1 MLIDEVLLRHQL
13 VDQAQLD
20 LARQQSDG
28 RRVDRVLLELG
39 LIREETVLRA
49 LAAELGLRYVDL
61 PDFEVDRD
69 LLSEFPTSAVF
80 RHTLL
85 PLQRQDGRVLVAV
98 SDPFE
103 LEGLDELASLSGYE
117 LDIVLAR
124 REDIVALIRDNL
136 GVGGDTIDE
145 LVSQR
150 SLDFEQDPSQDIH
163 DADELTELAL
173 TASVVRLVNEL
184 LAEALRQQASDIHVE
199 PQMNG
204 LTIRYRIDGM
214 LWVQPVPAEIRQFYA
229 AIITRLKIMAKL
241 NIAEKRL
248 PQDGRMKLRVAGR
261 EIDVRVSIIPALYGE
276 GVVLRLLD
284 KGQMVF
290 SLDRVGML
298 PEMAEQFRK
307 LITNPYGIVLV
318 TGPTGHGKTTTLYS
332 ALNEI
337 KDPATKIVT
346 IEDPVEYHTEGIMQ
360 IQVHTKIGLSFASGL
375 RSILRHD
382 PDVILVGEIRDRET
396 AEIAI
401 QSSLTGHLVFSTL
414 HSNDAP
420 SSLTRLIDMGI
431 EPYLVAST
439 VAGVLSQRLVRV
451 LCPDCK
457 VAYQPAADEYP
468 EGFRQPL
475 PTQLW
480 KASGCRE
487 CRGTGYQGRHA
498 IFELLITDD
507 DVRRLTVQRS
517 TSTEVRRYAVDHGL
531 LTLRQ
536 CGWEYVATGMTSIDE
551 VLRVTKNDLI

>member
-1 MLIDEVLLRHQL
+1 MQIDDVLLRHRV
-13 VDQAQLD
+13 VDQQQLD
-20 LARQQSDG
+20 LAHQQSDG
-28 RRVDRVLLELG
+28 RRVDRALVELG
-39 LIREETVLRA
+39 LIPEEKILPA
-49 LAAELGLRYVDL
+49 LAAEFGLGYVDL
-61 PDFEVDRD
+61 DDFEVDRD
-69 LLSEFPTSAVF
+69 LLAEFPTTAVF

-85 PLQRQDGRVLVAV
+85 PLGWRDGRVLVAA

-103 LEGLDELASLSGYE
+103 LEGLDELGSLSGYE
-117 LDIVLAR
+117 LDVVLAR
-124 REDIVALIRDNL
+124 HDDIVQRIRDSL

-150 SLDFEQDPSQDIH
+150 LIEFDQDPAPEIH

-184 LAEALRQQASDIHVE
+184 LSEALRQHASDIHVE

-214 LWVQPVPAEIRQFYA
+214 LCVQPVPPEIRQFYA
-229 AIITRLKIMAKL
+229 AIVTRLKIMAKL

-248 PQDGRMKLRVAGR
+248 PQDGRMKLRVSGR
-261 EIDVRVSIIPALYGE
+261 EVDVRVSIIPSLYGE

-298 PEMAEQFRK
+298 PELADQFRK
-307 LITNPYGIVLV
+307 LISNPYGIVLV
-318 TGPTGHGKTTTLYS
+318 SGPTGHGKTTTLYS

-337 KDPATKIVT
+337 KNPATKIIT

-401 QSSLTGHLVFSTL
+401 QSALTGHLVFSTL
-414 HSNDAP
+414 HSNDAA
-420 SSLTRLIDMGI
+420 SSITRLIDMGI

-451 LCPDCK
+451 LCPSCR
-457 VAYQPAADEYP
+457 VAYEPAIDEFP
-468 EGFRQPL
+468 EDFPRPL
-475 PTQLW
+475 PSQLW

-487 CRGTGYQGRHA
+487 CRDTGYLGRRA
-498 IFELLITDD
+498 IFELMITDD
-507 DVRRLTVQRS
+507 EVRRLTVQRS
-517 TSTEVRRYAVDHGL
+517 TSKQLRDYALDHGL
-531 LTLRQ
+531 GTLRQ
-536 CGWEYVATGMTSIDE
+536 CGWQYVAAGATSVDE
-551 VLRVTKNDLI
+551 VLRITKSELT